1 MDDDDDFDA
10 DIQRALELSRQHAQP
25 PPPLPVPEV
34 LDEPVVKVVSGFKCK
49 FRVYAAAA
57 VGRADLDATGRILL
71 PHSCLTA
78 IASHLGELPATLL
91 LRLVGSEGAQST
103 CYVGVAEFI
112 PDEETASM
120 LAKVAGPLIR
130 EQQLPRVVERVGP
143 VAVAFV
149 PRWVRGALLLDPMAP
164 ECSLQVISLPK
175 ACYLQLRPHTDE
187 FAAEL
192 AAAGSDVRATLTE
205 LINRFPAISRGRAI
219 SLDLGGHGRH
229 NGRHQLD
236 VIAVRG
242 LPGTRCGVPA
252 DAASASGGSGGGG
265 DALSDAPLRV
275 EKGVSLIREEVI
287 HEKGVSLIRVV
298 VIHENGVSVEAAC
311 LVDADVEIEFA
322 PSVVAEAAKEAEAR
336 QREAAAARAEA
347 ARAAAAAAT
356 AAEAH
361 AAQAAASRAASVALN
376 RRQASTAALSTV
388 ELASDAA
395 GGAAAQPPQLAGAP
409 PPKWIDCVAR
419 LPDGSRCTARLPS
432 TAPLLALFWLV
443 DARATE
449 AAVPAGREF
458 ALTTSYPRRR
468 FVRPADESATLQSEG
483 LGDAPQQAFFV
494 ELQS

>member
-1 MDDDDDFDA
+1 MIRVVVKCVDMDDDDDFDA
-10 DIQRALELSRQHAQP
+10 DIQRALELSRRHAQP

-130 EQQLPRVVERVGP
+130 EQQLPRVFDRVGP

-219 SLDLGGHGRH
+219 SLDLGGHGGGGH
-229 NGRHQLD
+229 GRHQLD

-242 LPGTRCGVPA
+242 LPGTRCGAPA

-265 DALSDAPLRV
+265 DAPLRV
-275 EKGVSLIREEVI
+275 EK
-287 HEKGVSLIRVV
+287 
-298 VIHENGVSVEAAC
+298 GVSVEAAC

-336 QREAAAARAEA
+336 QREAAVARAEA
-347 ARAAAAAAT
+347 ARAAAAAAV

-361 AAQAAASRAASVALN
+361 AAQVAASHAASVASN
-376 RRQASTAALSTV
+376 RRQASTAALSAV

-449 AAVPAGREF
+449 AAMPAGREF

>member
-1 MDDDDDFDA
+1 MDDDDFDA
-10 DIQRALELSRQHAQP
+10 DIQRALELSCQDAHP
-25 PPPLPVPEV
+25 PPPPPVPEV
-34 LDEPVVKVVSGFKCK
+34 LEEPVVKVVSGFKCK

-112 PDEETASM
+112 PDEESASM

-130 EQQLPRVVERVGP
+130 EQQLPRVFDRVGP

-175 ACYLQLRPHTDE
+175 ACFLQLRPHTDE

-219 SLDLGGHGRH
+219 SLDLGGHGGGGHGGSGGHGGGHGGGPGGGGQR
-229 NGRHQLD
+229 RHQLD
-236 VIAVRG
+236 VIDVRG
-242 LPGTRCGVPA
+242 LPGTRCGMPA

-265 DALSDAPLRV
+265 DAPLRV
-275 EKGVSLIREEVI
+275 EKGM
-287 HEKGVSLIRVV
+287 
-298 VIHENGVSVEAAC
+298 SVEAAC

-322 PSVVAEAAKEAEAR
+322 PSVAAEVAKEAEAR
-336 QREAAAARAEA
+336 QREAAAARADA
-347 ARAAAAAAT
+347 ARAAAAAA
-356 AAEAH
+356 EAQ
-361 AAQAAASRAASVALN
+361 AAQAAQVAA
-376 RRQASTAALSTV
+376 
-388 ELASDAA
+388 
-395 GGAAAQPPQLAGAP
+395 
-409 PPKWIDCVAR
+409 
-419 LPDGSRCTARLPS
+419 
-432 TAPLLALFWLV
+432 
-443 DARATE
+443 
-449 AAVPAGREF
+449 
-458 ALTTSYPRRR
+458 
-468 FVRPADESATLQSEG
+468 
-483 LGDAPQQAFFV
+483 
-494 ELQS
+494 